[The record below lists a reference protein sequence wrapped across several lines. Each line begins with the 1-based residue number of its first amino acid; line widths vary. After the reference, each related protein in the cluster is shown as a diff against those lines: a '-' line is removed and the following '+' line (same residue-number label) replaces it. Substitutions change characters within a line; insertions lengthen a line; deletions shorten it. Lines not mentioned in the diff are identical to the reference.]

1 MLMNKN
7 LLIDQVNNW
16 LREDIGNFDLTSQI
30 LIEPGTKSV
39 FHLIAREYTVISGL
53 EVVSLIFDQVDNGL
67 KFETF
72 YSDMD
77 DVTSGT
83 KIASISGRASSILT
97 AERVALNIFQRM
109 CGIATLAAA
118 YVKEISST
126 TATLVDTRKTTPGL
140 RSLEKYAFYCGGGK
154 NHRFGLDSG
163 VMLKDNHIALV
174 GDLSKAVKVV
184 KDQIP
189 ILLKVEVECETLNH
203 VKNALDAGAD
213 LIMLDNMSL
222 EAMRDAVLL
231 VNGRIPL
238 ECSGGVNLR
247 NIKEKAETGVN
258 FISVGAITQSANCI
272 DIGLDF

>member
-30 LIEPGTKSV
+30 LIKPGTKSV

-53 EVVSLIFDQVDNGL
+53 EVVSLIFNQIDNDL

-77 DVTSGT
+77 EVTSGA
-83 KIASISGRASSILT
+83 KIASISGQASSILT

-118 YVKEISST
+118 YVQEISGTS
-126 TATLVDTRKTTPGL
+126 ATLVDTRKTTPGL

-184 KDQIP
+184 KSRMP
-189 ILLKVEVECETLNH
+189 ILLKVEVECETLVD
-203 VKNALDAGAD
+203 VKKALDAGAD

-238 ECSGGVNLR
+238 ECSGGVTLR

>member
-30 LIEPGTKSV
+30 LIGPGTQSV
-39 FHLIAREYTVISGL
+39 FHLIAREPTVISGL
-53 EVVSLIFDQVDNGL
+53 EVVSLIFNQIDNDL

-77 DVTSGT
+77 EVTIGA
-83 KIASISGRASSILT
+83 KIASISGQASSILT

-118 YVKEISST
+118 YVQEISST
-126 TATLVDTRKTTPGL
+126 SAALVDTRKTTPGL

-184 KDQIP
+184 KSRMP
-189 ILLKVEVECETLNH
+189 ILLKVEVECETLVH
-203 VKNALDAGAD
+203 VKKALDAGAD

-222 EAMRDAVLL
+222 EEMRDAVLL

-238 ECSGGVNLR
+238 ECSGGVTLR